1 MHAVYHAMEAGL
13 DASTSPAVV
22 PLWARFGDHLRR
34 EPSLRADLAEVGA
47 APCPE
52 GSTPATSAY
61 VAAIRLAADSDNAD
75 GGARLV
81 GHLYTR
87 YFADLFGGQALAL
100 PTRLALRLGEESPRH
115 YDFGNFGRER
125 RANIEAVYG
134 AINDTTEGE

>member
-1 MHAVYHAMEAGL
+1 MH
-13 DASTSPAVV
+13 
-22 PLWARFGDHLRR
+22 
-34 EPSLRADLAEVGA
+34 
-47 APCPE
+47 
-52 GSTPATSAY
+52 
-61 VAAIRLAADSDNAD
+61 
-75 GGARLV
+75 LV